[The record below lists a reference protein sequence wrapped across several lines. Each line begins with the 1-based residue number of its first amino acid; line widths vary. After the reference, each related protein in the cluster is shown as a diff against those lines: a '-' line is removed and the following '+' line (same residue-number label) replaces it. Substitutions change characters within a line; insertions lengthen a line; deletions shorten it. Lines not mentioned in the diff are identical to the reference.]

1 MVESCQLE
9 DKFDFDWQT
18 WWQKNQEILDPVMCL
33 RLFIEQVLLEKIQQP
48 IVIFVDEID
57 RVLSQ
62 DFSLDD
68 FFALIRFFQNQR
80 VDNPIF
86 ERLTFALLGVATP
99 SDLITDKTQT
109 PFNIGEG
116 IELHGFRISEVQPLL
131 NGLQGKV
138 SNPQQ
143 VMEEILDWTG
153 GQPFLTQKLCKFMVE
168 ESEKHNPRSVGEVVE
183 SRIIENWESQDDP
196 EHLRTIRDRILSNE
210 QRASY
215 LLELYQLL
223 RQSGEIAS
231 NNSIEVSELQLSGLV
246 VKRQEKLRV
255 YNRIYQQI
263 FDSYWI
269 ETQLKNL
276 RPYSENFHFWV
287 ASGEN
292 DESRLLRGKALQD
305 ALSWASDK
313 NLSYQD
319 KQFLAA
325 SQTQEREEEIAVK
338 EKEAQLERER
348 KDREAAQQ
356 RNQVLANAN
365 QTLTQANKKAKQQIR
380 VGSIF
385 LVVTLSLTG
394 IFGILLVS
402 LGKKVAEKNN
412 YLKTVQ
418 ELTQLAAQVQDEG
431 SYSEAEELFSQAGQ
445 SVNINDQNLKM
456 DILNTGISYAYQKLK
471 SKELQKAQKY
481 LKEVKVSSN
490 DNSPEELQIHV
501 LYLKTQ
507 GSLFEKQNNQK
518 LAVDSYTKAFHIWS
532 LEKNKISPFNK
543 ELKNRILSSKN
554 VEALHREL
562 ISILEKS
569 NRDKSYQQKVEKS
582 LKEHYYAEL
591 DNLLKNKKWE
601 AADRLTSKLMLYIAN
616 REKEQYLDYDN
627 INRFSCGELQK
638 IDQRWVDNSNKR
650 FGFSVQKKIWKQTG
664 NRLGIKREDWTTK
677 DEENY
682 YKFAAAVGWYNFGD
696 NETGTVGSQG
706 QRRGDVVTY
715 EELLK
720 GIESNPEMV
729 GSLPWWEAY
738 LLPYYGG
745 GGRGWGDSFLALR
758 LVNCNI

>member
-1 MVESCQLE
+1 MVASSSNFYQLGASLPVDAKSYVQRQADEEFYQKLRSGKFCYVLNSRQMGKSSLRVQTMQRLQLDGTICAAIDLTGIGKHKVTLSQWYGGIVYHLVESCQLE

-18 WWQKNQEILDPVMCL
+18 WWQKNQV
-33 RLFIEQVLLEKIQQP
+33 R
-48 IVIFVDEID
+48 
-57 RVLSQ
+57 
-62 DFSLDD
+62 
-68 FFALIRFFQNQR
+68 A
-80 VDNPIF
+80 
-86 ERLTFALLGVATP
+86 
-99 SDLITDKTQT
+99 
-109 PFNIGEG
+109 
-116 IELHGFRISEVQPLL
+116 
-131 NGLQGKV
+131 
-138 SNPQQ
+138 
-143 VMEEILDWTG
+143 
-153 GQPFLTQKLCKFMVE
+153 
-168 ESEKHNPRSVGEVVE
+168 
-183 SRIIENWESQDDP
+183 RIIENWESQDDP

-348 KDREAAQQ
+348 KDREAVEQ
-356 RNQVLANAN
+356 RNQVLAEAN

-507 GSLFEKQNNQK
+507 GSLFEKENNQK
-518 LAVDSYTKAFHIWS
+518 LAVDSYTKAFDIWS

-562 ISILEKS
+562 ISILEKN
-569 NRDKSYQQKVEKS
+569 NRDKSSQQKVEKS

-601 AADRLTSKLMLYIAN
+601 AADRLTSKLMVYIAN

-696 NETGTVGSQG
+696 NETGTLGSQG
-706 QRRGDVVTY
+706 QRRGDMVVTY

-720 GIESNPEMV
+720 RIESNPKIR
-729 GSLPWWEAY
+729 GSLPCVEN
-738 LLPYYGG
+738 L
-745 GGRGWGDSFLALR
+745 RGT
-758 LVNCNI
+758 